1 MSEAQERLQ
10 AGDVRG
16 ALDALQQQV
25 RSQPADVKHRI
36 FLFQLLSLL
45 GQWDRALTQLNV
57 VSDLDASAL
66 PMVAMYREALGSEA
80 LRKAVFAGER
90 TPLLFAE
97 PEQWV
102 ALMLEALRVEATGS
116 TGQAAAL
123 RAQALDSAPA
133 HAGQLQT
140 AADADPQDFQWLAD
154 ADSRL
159 GPLLEVIMKGQYYW
173 VPFQHIARIEIEA
186 PEDLRD
192 LVWTPATF
200 TWMNGG
206 EAVGLIPARYPGTE
220 AAEDPALHLARR
232 TEWLDQGDDTF
243 HGLGQRLLATDVQ
256 DFSLMELRS
265 VAFGDGLGADA
276 A

>member
-1 MSEAQERLQ
+1 MSEAQEKLQ
-10 AGDVRG
+10 GGDVTG

-57 VSDLDASAL
+57 VSDLDAAAL

-80 LRKAVFAGER
+80 LRAAVFAGER

-102 ALMLEALRVEATGS
+102 ALMLEALRVESAGS
-116 TGQAAAL
+116 TAQAAAL
-123 RAQALDSAPA
+123 RAQALESAPA
-133 HAGQLQT
+133 QAGQLQT
-140 AADADPQDFQWLAD
+140 AAGAEPQGFAWLAD

-173 VPFQHIARIEIEA
+173 VPFQHIARIDIEA

-200 TWMNGG
+200 TWINGG

-220 AAEDPALHLARR
+220 AAEDPALQLSRR
-232 TEWLDQGDDTF
+232 TEWIDRGEGTF
-243 HGLGQRLLATDVQ
+243 HGLGQRLLASDEQ

-265 VAFGDGLGADA
+265 VAFGDGLGAEA
-276 A
+276 V